1 MISLLFITRF
11 SVLILSWADKKFLAV
26 YLLGFTTEQP
36 HLLENLKTSV
46 SQKRHKSSQKILV
59 TTLNLL

>member
-1 MISLLFITRF
+1 MISLLFISRF
-11 SVLILSWADKKFLAV
+11 SLLILSWADKKFLAV

-46 SQKRHKSSQKILV
+46 S
-59 TTLNLL
+59 